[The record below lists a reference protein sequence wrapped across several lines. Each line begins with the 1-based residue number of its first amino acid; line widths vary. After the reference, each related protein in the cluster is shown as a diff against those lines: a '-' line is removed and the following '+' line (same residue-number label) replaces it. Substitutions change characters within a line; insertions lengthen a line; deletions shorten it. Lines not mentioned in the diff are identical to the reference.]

1 MPYSFKGIF
10 GINEDMVQILLMLDV
25 LFTQDS
31 EVEDLFCDALSGS
44 ESSLF
49 FSNCLFGLEFK
60 PVQDDCQYDFARMT
74 DEADSSGRAVGY
86 PY

>member
-1 MPYSFKGIF
+1 
-10 GINEDMVQILLMLDV
+10 MLGV
-25 LFTQDS
+25 LVTQDS

-49 FSNCLFGLEFK
+49 FSNSLFGLEFQL
-60 PVQDDCQYDFARMT
+60 VQDDYQYDFARMT
-74 DEADSSGRAVGY
+74 DEADSSGRAVNY